1 MFSGY
6 VYIPGDGGNNGIN
19 LNNATNSNDSQNRPN
34 SLEGMVDPGGEAGD
48 TTNATY
54 GTPGSFREI
63 PEKDGTLLGSM
74 ATSIA
79 TGTNLQGANE
89 WEGFRNVFDGI
100 LIGGGFNS
108 KTRSL
113 NQVED
118 NTTSGYSFLGYQSD
132 YKYPNGSA
140 GLAPTTINE
149 PAAITGTGLRNI
161 DGFRLAKG
169 SDSNV
174 GPQIS
179 SADAAARYLGEDG
192 S

>member
-1 MFSGY
+1 
-6 VYIPGDGGNNGIN
+6 
-19 LNNATNSNDSQNRPN
+19 
-34 SLEGMVDPGGEAGD
+34 
-48 TTNATY
+48 
-54 GTPGSFREI
+54 
-63 PEKDGTLLGSM
+63 M

-79 TGTNLQGANE
+79 TGTNLQGANA
-89 WEGFRNVFDGI
+89 WQGFRNVFDGI

-140 GLAPTTINE
+140 GLGPTTINE

-169 SDSNV
+169 DDSNV

-179 SADAAARYLGEDG
+179 SADAGTRYLGEDG
-192 S
+192 GDEGGDNGGNGDTDDPGM